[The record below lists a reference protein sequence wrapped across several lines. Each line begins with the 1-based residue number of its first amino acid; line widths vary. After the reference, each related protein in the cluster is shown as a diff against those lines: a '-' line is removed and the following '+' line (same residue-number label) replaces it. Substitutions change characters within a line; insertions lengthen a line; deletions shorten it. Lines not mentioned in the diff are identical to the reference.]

1 MKTRGRATAPLPQG
15 WNSHP
20 SEDAGGCK
28 CLGVQRQT
36 RKWRKGK
43 TKPIPNLLSTLARY
57 VYEDLDPHS
66 GAGVGET
73 PQEREVMALLQPCTH
88 SPRRAFATAGEL
100 QGCFQHGKTRENRGG
115 GKLEHSLHPGVCV
128 LHRAPR
134 SGRH

>member
-20 SEDAGGCK
+20 REAGSAWGSRDK
-28 CLGVQRQT
+28 QANGEKEKPNPSQT
-36 RKWRKGK
+36 YCPLSLVTSTK
-43 TKPIPNLLSTLARY
+43 TLILIL
-57 VYEDLDPHS
+57 

-73 PQEREVMALLQPCTH
+73 PQEREVMGVLQPCTR

-100 QGCFQHGKTRENRGG
+100 QGCFQHGKTRENGG
-115 GKLEHSLHPGVCV
+115 GGELEHTLHPGVCV
-128 LHRAPR
+128 LHRAPP